1 MSTSKSG
8 WLMLTPLLAGVV
20 ACSGGAGSTPEAG
33 STGTP
38 APAASAGT
46 TTGTPALPAQTTP
59 AAAGEVSA
67 PPSLQP
73 GAAGACGR
81 PVGADITFGTSGDG
95 VPLPRCSYGS
105 LSQGLV
111 IDNTLPTGVEV
122 RLSTGQR
129 LNVPAGQRRRFAG
142 TMRGLVGKIGRYT
155 VRLGQS
161 NAELLID
168 R

>member
-1 MSTSKSG
+1 
-8 WLMLTPLLAGVV
+8 MLTPLLAGVV

-142 TMRGLVGKIGRYT
+142 TIRGLVGKIGRYT